1 MKHQYSLEELRIKVS
16 KNEPIAYK
24 DMVRLLD
31 TENVMRE
38 FYFSNNYSL
47 WNLLEINPNDLY
59 DQEHIVKMKLYV
71 LEQIKKVNQ
80 DAIEQV
86 LEPMNLKVTEVFVE
100 EAAYM
105 LSMTERHVIK
115 ILASTEV
122 LYTALGFIMRL
133 QSVYDLF

>member
-16 KNEPIAYK
+16 KNELITYK

-31 TENVMRE
+31 TEKAMSE
-38 FYFSNNYSL
+38 FYFSNSYSL
-47 WNLLEINPNDLY
+47 WDFLEINPNDLY

-71 LEQIKKVNQ
+71 LEQIKRTNQ

-86 LEPMNLKVTEVFVE
+86 LEPMNLKLKEVFAKE
-100 EAAYM
+100 YAQM

-122 LYTALGFIMRL
+122 LYTTLAFIMRL